1 MKKKILIGLAVVF
14 GLLVIGVVVLVA
26 SFDLDETVQTQTQQY
41 LPELEKALGRDV
53 SVGEIK
59 TTILPVLG
67 AEVRDVVIAGATPED
82 APLMRID
89 QIRFGV
95 ELWTAIKSG
104 GDEVRL
110 KELVVDGLAVEVVR
124 NADGSLSTDEVLARL
139 AEGPPEEE
147 AQPEPLSPE
156 AKRFIRNLELQRIAV
171 ENSRLELV
179 DEQAQTTATID
190 DLLVELTDVRL
201 DNAFEVRIAAAVLA
215 ESRNFDFKVALGP
228 IPVGDP
234 EAKLPIDFVS
244 LKADGIDLAALVPYM
259 GGAGSSLKSAALS
272 ADLRIDDP
280 LGAAGA
286 TTAKGTLALRT
297 LSLGHPTPGEV
308 FDLVIE
314 PNVAFSMASE
324 TLDLTGFSVAMAE
337 MKLIA
342 DGRITGL
349 LSGKPTFHGLA
360 LRTEKFDFGRLFA
373 LLPDA
378 KAALPPGMVL
388 DGPLTLAVTADGD
401 PDAQTVRLD
410 VDLKDAQV
418 VVPDALA
425 KPKGA
430 RLGASLHADL
440 TQKDLDLKGLKV
452 DVGPLSL
459 NLAGTVKDF
468 ENPTFDLSGGVS
480 PTPIQGIARLLPP
493 VKAAVPPDVQ
503 INGQIAL
510 DLKAKG
516 TRKTFSGKVG
526 LRISDADLAAP
537 GATLKGSGRLE
548 VVATG
553 GADGAITA
561 SVNSDLNGLEVIA
574 GEAFKK
580 PAGTALALSGQ
591 AALGADGGMNL
602 PRLKLTIGPLMAQA
616 SGSRSAAGNLDGQL
630 EVQTFAVGDLA
641 RILPSLNDSPYA
653 AARIGLAGRVKGNP
667 AQMATVE
674 AELSRFDFAMGRS
687 SLSGTMSVKNPD
699 APIIRFDFRSPFMDL
714 DALMAGGEEAPPEEG
729 GPPPEI
735 PEIVKVMDADG
746 SLRVARGRISDIDF
760 TDFVARLT
768 LKGGRLTFES
778 LDFKAYE
785 GQFTGARTTVD
796 LKQKDPAFNM
806 RMKLTDISA
815 NAILTQQANMPN
827 TLTGRMSTE
836 MDLGGKGLQWE
847 TIRDSLSGNLGMGI
861 ANGRFEKLALGNAV
875 LQGVV
880 DKVPGLNLDRQV
892 KTGLKDLAGQFEV
905 KNGRMNL
912 IKPMQVQTGEGP
924 MLLTGSI
931 GLDKTLDLEGT
942 LQLQPDT
949 IKRMSGNR
957 IKLDKAIPVGLK
969 LGGTL
974 SDPKVSGVDGKMLAG
989 ALLGAAAMALGGEKA
1004 VEAAEAAKKAAA
1016 EAEKRA
1022 RAAAAKAEADARKAA
1037 AAARAA
1043 AEKKKKELEEKA
1055 RREAEKKKKAAEK
1068 KAKEEAKKR
1077 LKGLF

>member
-1 MKKKILIGLAVVF
+1 MKKKILIGLLVVL
-14 GLLVIGVVVLVA
+14 GLLVVGVVVLVA
-26 SFDLDETVQTQTQQY
+26 SFDLDETVQTQTEQY
-41 LPELEKALGRDV
+41 LPELEKALGREV
-53 SVGEIK
+53 TVGQIK

-67 AEVRDVVIAGATPED
+67 AEIRDVVIAGATPED

-89 QIRFGV
+89 QVRFGV
-95 ELWTAIKSG
+95 ELWTAITSG

-110 KELVVDGLAVEVVR
+110 KELVIDGLAVEVVR
-124 NADGSLSTDEVLARL
+124 NADGTLSTDEVLARL
-139 AEGPPEEE
+139 AEGPPKEEE
-147 AQPEPLSPE
+147 PPQPLSPE
-156 AKRFIRNLELQRIAV
+156 AKRFVRNLELQRVAV
-171 ENSRLELV
+171 ENSRVRLV
-179 DEQAQTTATID
+179 DKQAQTTAQIG
-190 DLLVELTDVRL
+190 DLLIELTDVRL
-201 DNAFEVRIAAAVLA
+201 DSAFEVRIAAAVLA
-215 ESRNFDFKVALGP
+215 EARNFDLRVALGP

-234 EAKLPIDFVS
+234 DAKLPVDHIE
-244 LKADGIDLAALVPYM
+244 LKADGVDLAALMPYL
-259 GGAGSSLKSAALS
+259 GGDAALKSAALS

-286 TTAKGTLALRT
+286 TTAKGS
-297 LSLGHPTPGEV
+297 LSLLKLSVGHPQPGEV
-308 FDLVIE
+308 FDLIIE
-314 PNVAFSMASE
+314 PNIAFSMAAD
-324 TLDLTGFSVAMAE
+324 TLDLTGFSVSMAE

-342 DGRITGL
+342 DGRLTGL
-349 LSGKPTFHGLA
+349 LGGTPSFHGLT

-388 DGPLTLAVTADGD
+388 DGPLVLDAKADGD
-401 PDAQTVRLD
+401 PSAQTVRLNI
-410 VDLKDAQV
+410 DLKDAQV

-425 KPKGA
+425 KPRGT

-440 TQKDLDLKGLKV
+440 TAKDLDLKGLKV

-459 NLAGTVKDF
+459 KLAGTVKDF
-468 ENPTFDLSGGVS
+468 ENPTFDLDGGIT

-516 TRKTFSGKVG
+516 TRQTFSGKLG

-548 VVATG
+548 VLATG
-553 GADGAITA
+553 GADGAVTA
-561 SVNSDLNGLEVIA
+561 TINSDLDGLEVIA

-580 PAGTALALSGQ
+580 PAGTPLALSGQ
-591 AALGADGGMNL
+591 VALGADGGLNL
-602 PRLKLTIGPLMAQA
+602 PRLKLTVGPLMAQA
-616 SGSRSAAGNLDGQL
+616 SGSRSAAGDLDGQVDL
-630 EVQTFAVGDLA
+630 RTFAVGELA
-641 RILPSLNDSPYA
+641 RILPGLADNPYA
-653 AARIGLAGRVKGNP
+653 AARVGLAGRVKGNP
-667 AQMATVE
+667 AQPATVE
-674 AELSRFDFAMGRS
+674 AELSRFEFAMGQS
-687 SLSGTMSVKNPD
+687 SLAGTMSVKNPE
-699 APIIRFDFRSPFMDL
+699 APIIRFDFRAPYMDL
-714 DALMAGGEEAPPEEG
+714 DALMGGGGEEAPAED

-746 SLRVARGRISDIDF
+746 SLRVARGRFADIDF
-760 TDFVARLT
+760 TNFVARLT
-768 LKGGRLTFES
+768 LKGGRLTFEN
-778 LDFKAYE
+778 LDFDAYE
-785 GQFTGARTTVD
+785 GHFTGARTTVD

-806 RMKLTDISA
+806 RMKLTDVSA
-815 NAILTQQANMPN
+815 NAILTQQANMPD

-847 TIRDSLSGNLGMGI
+847 TIRDSLSGDLGLGI

-880 DKVPGLNLDRQV
+880 DQVPGLNLDRQV

-905 KNGRMNL
+905 KQGRMNL
-912 IKPMQVQTGEGP
+912 IKPMQVQTAEGP

-931 GLDKTLDLEGT
+931 GLDKTLDLQGS
-942 LQLQPDT
+942 LQLQPQT
-949 IKRMSGNR
+949 IARMSGNR
-957 IKLDKAIPVGLK
+957 IKLDRAIPVNLK

-974 SDPKVSGVDGKMLAG
+974 TDPEVSGVDGKVLAG
-989 ALLGAAAMALGGEKA
+989 ALLGAAAMAIGGEKA
-1004 VEAAEAAKKAAA
+1004 AAAAEAAKKAAA

-1022 RAAAAKAEADARKAA
+1022 RDAAKQAEAEARRAAAQ
-1037 AAARAA
+1037 ARAA
-1043 AEKKKKELEEKA
+1043 AEKKKKELEAKA
-1055 RREAEKKKKAAEK
+1055 RAEAEKRKKAAEK

-1077 LKGLF
+1077 LKGIF